1 MGSVANVAGVV
12 GFAALGAFAWT
23 FAEYWLHLSFHVRK
37 GWGFDSRAHLDHHV
51 HASWHFDPII
61 TLAWAG
67 VLAAGWGLARLF
79 GLFVW
84 APFGFGFGG
93 GWVVGYFFYEWH
105 HAQSHLRA
113 PRNRWEVWLRKHHLQ
128 HHFGRPMH
136 NQGVTI
142 PLWDIVFRTRDQPE
156 RVRVPRRLAANAV
169 LWLTDDSGNIRP
181 EYAEDYELVG
191 SIEAESERQA
201 GIDRARAYAN
211 LEPIA

>member
-1 MGSVANVAGVV
+1 
-12 GFAALGAFAWT
+12 
-23 FAEYWLHLSFHVRK
+23 
-37 GWGFDSRAHLDHHV
+37 V

>member
-105 HAQSHLRA
+105 HRASHLRG
-113 PRNRWEVWLRKHHLQ
+113 PRNRWERWVRINHFN
-128 HHFGRPMH
+128 HHFGHPMM
-136 NQGVTI
+136 NQQVSI
-142 PLWDIVFRTRDQPE
+142 PLWDIVFRTYYTPDI
-156 RVRVPRRLAANAV
+156 VKVPRRLAMP
-169 LWLTDDSGNIRP
+169 WLFDDEGNLKA
-181 EYAEDYELVG
+181 EYAADYEIVG
-191 SIEAESERQA
+191 DESTTNERKLA
-201 GIDRARAYAN
+201 LDKARAYAN
-211 LEPIA
+211 LEPVA

>member
-1 MGSVANVAGVV
+1 
-12 GFAALGAFAWT
+12 
-23 FAEYWLHLSFHVRK
+23 
-37 GWGFDSRAHLDHHV
+37 
-51 HASWHFDPII
+51 
-61 TLAWAG
+61 
-67 VLAAGWGLARLF
+67 
-79 GLFVW
+79 
-84 APFGFGFGG
+84 
-93 GWVVGYFFYEWH
+93 
-105 HAQSHLRA
+105 
-113 PRNRWEVWLRKHHLQ
+113 
-128 HHFGRPMH
+128 MH